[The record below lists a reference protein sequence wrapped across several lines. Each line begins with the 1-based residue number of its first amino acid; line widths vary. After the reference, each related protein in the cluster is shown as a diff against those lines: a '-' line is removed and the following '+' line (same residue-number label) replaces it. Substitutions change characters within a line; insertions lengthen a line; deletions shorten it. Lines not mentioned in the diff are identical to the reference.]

1 MELNE
6 GIHLAYCTNI
16 HRGEGWDETFK
27 TLEDYTLRVRAE
39 VCPDLPYAIGLRLGH
54 SAALELNDSRTDNL
68 KDFKAWLDKNNCYVF
83 TINGFPYGQFH
94 GARVKEQV
102 YRPDW
107 THQNRVDY
115 TNLLFDILVKL
126 LPPGIAGS
134 VSTLPG
140 SFKEFISDDGAQG
153 DLIVDNIAQCGDHI
167 SSLVEKTGMDLHL
180 GLEPE
185 PLGWFE
191 TTAETVDFFDRFRSA
206 KGGFY
211 DSFLGVN
218 YDTCHL
224 AIEFESAVDAFAT
237 LKEKNIRISKL
248 HLSSALRLSP
258 APQNLKTL
266 KGFEDDVY
274 LHQVVAKTKDG
285 SLQRYRDLPDALEC
299 AMSAG
304 ECNDE
309 EWRVHFHIPLHS
321 SPGSQFNDTRDHIE
335 DVLDLLK
342 DDPSICQHLEME
354 TYTWE
359 VLPEEMQSG
368 DVVEQLVKEYQWTL
382 DGLKRVGLV

>member
-16 HRGEGWDETFK
+16 HRGEGWDETLK
-27 TLEDYTLRVRAE
+27 TLEDYTLRVRDE
-39 VCPDLPYAIGLRLGH
+39 VCPDEPYAIGLRLGH
-54 SAALELNDSRTDNL
+54 LAALELNDETSDNL
-68 KDFKAWLDKNNCYVF
+68 KNFKIWLDKNNCYVF

-107 THQNRVDY
+107 TQQSRVEY
-115 TNLLFDILVKL
+115 TNLLFDLLVKL

-140 SFKEFISDDGAQG
+140 SFKEFIDDDGAQG
-153 DLIVDNIAQCGDHI
+153 DMIVNNIAQCGDHI
-167 SSLVEKTGMDLHL
+167 ARLAEETGRDLHL

-191 TTAETVDFFDRFRSA
+191 TTAETVNFFDRFRSS
-206 KGGFY
+206 KGNSY

-224 AIEFESAVDAFAT
+224 AIEFESAVDAIAA
-237 LKEKNIRISKL
+237 LRNNNIRISKI
-248 HLSSALRLSP
+248 HLSSALRLTP

-266 KGFEDDVY
+266 KEFEDDVY
-274 LHQVVAKTKDG
+274 LHQVVAKGKDG
-285 SLQRYRDLPDALEC
+285 SLRRYRDLPDALGP
-299 AMSAG
+299 ALIGG
-304 ECNDE
+304 ECIDE
-309 EWRVHFHIPLHS
+309 EWRVHFHIPLHN
-321 SPGSQFNDTRDHIE
+321 SPGNQFNDTRDHI
-335 DVLDLLK
+335 DGVLALLSS
-342 DDPSICQHLEME
+342 DPSICQHLEME

-359 VLPEEMQSG
+359 VLPDELQSR

-382 DGLKRVGLV
+382 DRLGRVGLA

>member
-27 TLEDYTLRVRAE
+27 ALEDYTIRVRDE
-39 VCPDLPYAIGLRLGH
+39 VCPNEPYAIGLRLGQL
-54 SAALELNDSRTDNL
+54 AALELNDPTHDRIEVFRN
-68 KDFKAWLDKNNCYVF
+68 WLDKNNCYVF

-94 GARVKEQV
+94 GERVKEQV

-107 THQNRVDY
+107 TDQRRVQY

-126 LPPGIAGS
+126 LPSGVSGS

-140 SFKEFISDDGAQG
+140 SFKEFINDDAAQG
-153 DLIVDNIAQCGDHI
+153 DLIVNNISQCGDHI
-167 SSLVEKTGMDLHL
+167 IRLTEETGKDLHL

-191 TTAETVDFFDRFRSA
+191 TTDETVKFFDRFRSC
-206 KGGFY
+206 KGNVY
-211 DSFLGVN
+211 DSVIGVN

-224 AIEFESAVDAFAT
+224 AIEFESAADAVAA
-237 LKEKNIRISKL
+237 LRDNNIRISKL

-258 APQNLKTL
+258 SPQSLRILKDY
-266 KGFEDDVY
+266 EDDVY
-274 LHQVVAKTKDG
+274 LHQVVAKTKEG
-285 SLQRYRDLPDALEC
+285 TLQRHRDLSDALKY
-299 AMSAG
+299 AMSG
-304 ECNDE
+304 TECDDE

-321 SPGSQFNDTRDHIE
+321 SPGNQFNDTRDHIE
-335 DVLDLLK
+335 DILELLSS
-342 DDPSICQHLEME
+342 DPSLCQHLEME

-359 VLPEEMQSG
+359 VLPDDLQSG
-368 DVVEQLVKEYQWTL
+368 DVVEQLVREYQWTL
-382 DGLKRVGLV
+382 ERLARVSLA

>member
-27 TLEDYTLRVRAE
+27 ALEDYTIRVRDE
-39 VCPDLPYAIGLRLGH
+39 ICPNEPYAIGLRLGQL
-54 SAALELNDSRTDNL
+54 AALELNDPSHDRIEVFRN
-68 KDFKAWLDKNNCYVF
+68 WLDKNNCYVF

-94 GARVKEQV
+94 GERVKEQV

-107 THQNRVDY
+107 TDQRRVQY

-126 LPPGIAGS
+126 LPPGVSGS

-140 SFKEFISDDGAQG
+140 SFKEFINDDEAQG
-153 DLIVDNIAQCGDHI
+153 DLIVNNISQCGDHI
-167 SSLVEKTGMDLHL
+167 IRLIEETGKDLHL

-191 TTAETVDFFDRFRSA
+191 TTDETVKFFDRLRSC
-206 KGGFY
+206 KGNVY
-211 DSFLGVN
+211 DSVIGVN

-224 AIEFESAVDAFAT
+224 AIEFESAADAVAA
-237 LKEKNIRISKL
+237 LRDKNIRISKI

-258 APQNLKTL
+258 SPQSLRILKDY
-266 KGFEDDVY
+266 EDDVY
-274 LHQVVAKTKDG
+274 LHQVVAKTKEG
-285 SLQRYRDLPDALEC
+285 TLQRYRDLSDALKY
-299 AMSAG
+299 AMSGA
-304 ECNDE
+304 ECDDE

-321 SPGSQFNDTRDHIE
+321 SPGNQFNDTRDHIE
-335 DVLDLLK
+335 DILALLSS
-342 DDPSICQHLEME
+342 DPSLCQHLEME

-359 VLPEEMQSG
+359 VLPDDLQSG
-368 DVVEQLVKEYQWTL
+368 DVVEQLVREYQWTL
-382 DGLKRVGLV
+382 ERLARVSLA

>member
-27 TLEDYTLRVRAE
+27 ALEDYTLRVRAK

-54 SAALELNDSRTDNL
+54 LAALELNDSTTDNL
-68 KDFKAWLDKNNCYVF
+68 KNFQDWLVTNNCYVF

-107 THQNRVDY
+107 TDQRRVEY

-126 LPPGIAGS
+126 LPPGTAGS

-140 SFKEFISDDGAQG
+140 SFKEFISDDGVQG
-153 DLIVDNIAQCGDHI
+153 DLIINNIAQCGDHI
-167 SSLVEKTGMDLHL
+167 SRLAEETGMDLHL
-180 GLEPE
+180 GFEPE

-191 TTAETVDFFDRFRSA
+191 TTAETVDFFDRFRSS
-206 KGGFY
+206 KGSGY
-211 DSFLGVN
+211 DSVLGVN

-224 AIEFESAVDAFAT
+224 AIEFESAVDAFAA
-237 LKEKNIRISKL
+237 LREKNIRISKL

-258 APQNLKTL
+258 SPQNLKTL

-274 LHQVVAKTKDG
+274 LHQVVAKAKDG
-285 SLQRYRDLPDALEC
+285 SLERYRDLPDALEY
-299 AMSAG
+299 AMSG
-304 ECNDE
+304 TECDDE

-321 SPGSQFNDTRDHIE
+321 SPGSQFNDTRDHID
-335 DVLDLLK
+335 DVLSLLR
-342 DDPSICQHLEME
+342 DDPSLCQHLEME

-359 VLPEEMQSG
+359 VLPDEMQSG

-382 DGLKRVGLV
+382 DGLGRVGLV

>member
-27 TLEDYTLRVRAE
+27 ALEDYTIRVRDE
-39 VCPDLPYAIGLRLGH
+39 ICPNEPYAIGLRLGQL
-54 SAALELNDSRTDNL
+54 AALELNDPSHDRIEVFRN
-68 KDFKAWLDKNNCYVF
+68 WLDKNNCYVF

-94 GARVKEQV
+94 GERVKEQV

-107 THQNRVDY
+107 TDQRRVQY

-126 LPPGIAGS
+126 LPPGVSGS

-140 SFKEFISDDGAQG
+140 SFKEFINDDEAQG
-153 DLIVDNIAQCGDHI
+153 DIIVNNISQCGDHI
-167 SSLVEKTGMDLHL
+167 IRLTEETGKDLHL

-191 TTAETVDFFDRFRSA
+191 TTDETVKFFNRLRSC
-206 KGGFY
+206 KGNVY
-211 DSFLGVN
+211 DSVIGVN

-224 AIEFESAVDAFAT
+224 AIEFESAADAVAA
-237 LKEKNIRISKL
+237 LRDNNIRISKL

-258 APQNLKTL
+258 SPQSLRILKDY
-266 KGFEDDVY
+266 EDDVY
-274 LHQVVAKTKDG
+274 LHQVVAKTKEG
-285 SLQRYRDLPDALEC
+285 TLQRYRDLSDALKY
-299 AMSAG
+299 AMSG
-304 ECNDE
+304 VECDDE

-335 DVLDLLK
+335 DILALLSS
-342 DDPSICQHLEME
+342 DPSLCQHLEME

-359 VLPEEMQSG
+359 VLPDDLQSG
-368 DVVEQLVKEYQWTL
+368 DVVEQLVREYQWTL
-382 DGLKRVGLV
+382 ERLARVSLA

>member
-27 TLEDYTLRVRAE
+27 ALEDYTIRVRDE
-39 VCPDLPYAIGLRLGH
+39 VCPNDPYAIGLRLGQL
-54 SAALELNDSRTDNL
+54 AALELNDPTHDRIEVFRN
-68 KDFKAWLDKNNCYVF
+68 WLDKNNCYVF

-94 GARVKEQV
+94 GERVKEQV

-107 THQNRVDY
+107 TDQRRVQY

-126 LPPGIAGS
+126 LPPGVSGS

-140 SFKEFISDDGAQG
+140 SFKEFINDDAAQG
-153 DLIVDNIAQCGDHI
+153 DLIVNNISQCGDHI
-167 SSLVEKTGMDLHL
+167 IRLTEETGKDLHL

-191 TTAETVDFFDRFRSA
+191 TTDETVKFFDRLRSC
-206 KGGFY
+206 KGNVY
-211 DSFLGVN
+211 DSVIGVN

-224 AIEFESAVDAFAT
+224 AIEFESADDAVAA
-237 LKEKNIRISKL
+237 LRDKNIRISKI

-258 APQNLKTL
+258 SPQSLKIL
-266 KGFEDDVY
+266 KDYEDDVY
-274 LHQVVAKTKDG
+274 LHQVVAKTKEG
-285 SLQRYRDLPDALEC
+285 TLQRYRDLSDALKY
-299 AMSAG
+299 AMSG
-304 ECNDE
+304 TECDDE

-321 SPGSQFNDTRDHIE
+321 SPGNQFNDTRDHIE
-335 DVLDLLK
+335 DILELLSS
-342 DDPSICQHLEME
+342 DPSLCQHLEME

-359 VLPEEMQSG
+359 VLPDDLQSG
-368 DVVEQLVKEYQWTL
+368 DVVEQLVREYQWTL
-382 DGLKRVGLV
+382 ERLVRVSLA